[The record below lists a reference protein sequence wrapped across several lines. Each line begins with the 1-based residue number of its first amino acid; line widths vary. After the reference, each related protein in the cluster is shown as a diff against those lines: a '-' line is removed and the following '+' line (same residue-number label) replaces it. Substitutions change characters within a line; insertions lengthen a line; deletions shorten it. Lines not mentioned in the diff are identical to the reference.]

1 MHGIPLGK
9 TSFCSEVL
17 MHTTD
22 LSGSHDAQSTHHA
35 KRHWEKLYRSAI
47 LESDQTKLAQRISD
61 ARSAIL
67 DRSLR
72 LANQPAA
79 GKEWDALTRALRML
93 SMLQQ
98 RELRS

>member
-17 MHTTD
+17 MHTTE

-47 LESDQTKLAQRISD
+47 LESDQTKLAQRISN

-67 DRSLR
+67 DRHLSF
-72 LANQPAA
+72 AKQPAP
-79 GKEWDALTRALRML
+79 GKEQDALTQALRML
-93 SMLQQ
+93 ALL
-98 RELRS
+98 E